1 MSDFFSD
8 YSVVFGTIMTV
19 YAHLFLPLSLKDCE
33 FRWNIALQVVSGN
46 TL

>member
-19 YAHLFLPLSLKDCE
+19 YAHLFLPLSLKDWAEVKHCS
-33 FRWNIALQVVSGN
+33 AGSQL
-46 TL
+46 